1 MVWSQESFHW
11 LVNSVVILLVICQ
24 LSRDVIGYEESTCD
38 WCVSIAIYVW
48 SVFCVASLKRTRIN
62 RDANIRTCIRRR
74 AVEFNPD
81 LNRVLNKIFLSRFM
95 YLVGAYKN
103 VFGLDS
109 PKMFHRKVCKPC
121 TGLKCQ
127 LMLVSN
133 NAVTGFK
140 ANFIQAVKI

>member
-38 WCVSIAIYVW
+38 WCISIAICVW
-48 SVFCVASLKRTRIN
+48 SVLCEASLKRTRTN

-81 LNRVLNKIFLSRFM
+81 LNRVLNKIS
-95 YLVGAYKN
+95 YLGSCIWQEPIKSCLVLT
-103 VFGLDS
+103 VQ
-109 PKMFHRKVCKPC
+109 
-121 TGLKCQ
+121 KC
-127 LMLVSN
+127 
-133 NAVTGFK
+133 
-140 ANFIQAVKI
+140 FIGSYVNPVLGWNINWCWFPTRL